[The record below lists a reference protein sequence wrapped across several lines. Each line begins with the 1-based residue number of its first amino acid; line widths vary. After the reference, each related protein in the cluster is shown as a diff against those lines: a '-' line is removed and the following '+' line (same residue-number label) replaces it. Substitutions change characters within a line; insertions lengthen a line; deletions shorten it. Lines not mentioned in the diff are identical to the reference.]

1 MAVGE
6 EIQRAGD
13 RNTDEDEDLSDRVA
27 RPVFQ
32 IERPPTLTLFVIAC
46 H

>member
-6 EIQRAGD
+6 EIQRTGD
-13 RNTDEDEDLSDRVA
+13 RNTDEDEDVSDRVA
-27 RPVFQ
+27 RPVSQ
-32 IERPPTLTLFVIAC
+32 IERPPALTLFVVAC